1 MKGGIG
7 LKNILQGSEMSGEDF
22 PVSAWSELICHRRR
36 DAVAGKE
43 RRDLEGKDI
52 YNISYSTYGPILL
65 KQKLEPAGRC

>member
-7 LKNILQGSEMSGEDF
+7 LKYILQGNEMSGEDF

-36 DAVAGKE
+36 DTVAGKE

-52 YNISYSTYGPILL
+52 SSISYSTHGPVLL
-65 KQKLEPAGRC
+65 KQELEPAG

>member
-7 LKNILQGSEMSGEDF
+7 LKYILQGNEMSGEDF

-36 DAVAGKE
+36 DTVAGKG

-52 YNISYSTYGPILL
+52 SSISYSTHGPVLL
-65 KQKLEPAGRC
+65 KQELEPAG